1 MRFAFY
7 RVSNLLFEIGLSVV
21 VVVSRDHDR
30 TGKPIMFELPMRPF
44 PTRDLKPSSRLQI
57 SNELSDLA
65 WHRDRLSSK
74 PLPLEMI
81 VAGEEI
87 EQVPERALFGRE
99 RFLSGR

>member
-21 VVVSRDHDR
+21 VVVSRDQDR

-57 SNELSDLA
+57 SNEYLA
-65 WHRDRLSSK
+65 WKEGAARNKQHVVLM
-74 PLPLEMI
+74 LPYPELI
-81 VAGEEI
+81 DVAL
-87 EQVPERALFGRE
+87 RAATDARRG
-99 RFLSGR
+99 SGDEN